1 MLKELYFQNQ
11 KGQPILFFDSF
22 VKTND
27 LESVLRVRLDKQT
40 VFKLITNEP
49 TVFANKKP
57 LGYFHLPLCL
67 LAFICLVAY
76 CINAPVV

>member
-49 TVFANKKP
+49 TVFATIRN
-57 LGYFHLPLCL
+57 L
-67 LAFICLVAY
+67 
-76 CINAPVV
+76 